1 MYGVEEISPTFLT
14 PAGRFTHLSTR
25 TVDGLCATMWM
36 DRVYTDYEGAQS
48 NCLRIRRGK
57 NRCVKGLEREP

>member
-1 MYGVEEISPTFLT
+1 MASKRYVRRSSPLQ
-14 PAGRFTHLSTR
+14 AGSRHLSTR

>member
-1 MYGVEEISPTFLT
+1 MASKRYVRRSFPLQ
-14 PAGRFTHLSTR
+14 AGSRHLSTR

-48 NCLRIRRGK
+48 DCLRIRRGK
-57 NRCVKGLEREP
+57 YPGAAEIKRDP